1 MTIHGVSALI
11 YFQDKIILQKRM
23 PSMKFYPGYW
33 SLPGGTVQQDE
44 EPLDALFRELSEEL
58 IVEQAEL
65 KKILSFRRELGELKS
80 PDYTGLDVEN
90 RVLLFESSVEF
101 SIQDSQESQFQGWV
115 VISDFLAKWEDGQVL
130 IVPPILEMIQ
140 CFHQT
145 DYFFSKTH
153 TSQIPFIEPLNGV
166 LQLMPLSNTLPPYKR
181 TNSFYFKEASILVDP
196 SPQNENELLALFT
209 TLQDDLSIH
218 HIKYIFLSHHHP
230 DHWEFAN
237 KVAQK
242 FHSTLLLSEYT
253 WHKIQET
260 NAGFFKDI
268 SFELVSDRQILGHW
282 KNKAIIA
289 AHLPGHAVGMMGL
302 YVEDRSWF
310 FVADLI
316 QGKGSVVIS
325 TEKGSMQ
332 AYYDSLDYVINKKPN
347 CLFPSHGMAIG
358 GSQFLYRIKKHRL
371 LREKQIEN
379 LYNKN
384 KTIDEIVEILYGDY
398 SELLKIL
405 AHRNIES
412 HLERIL
418 DRRKK

>member
-1 MTIHGVSALI
+1 MMIRGVSALI
-11 YFQDKIILQKRM
+11 YFKNKIILQKRM

-33 SLPGGTVQQDE
+33 GLPGGTLQGE
-44 EPLDALFRELSEEL
+44 EKPLDALFRELSEEL
-58 IVEQAEL
+58 IVEENTLKEVLVFVKEL
-65 KKILSFRRELGELKS
+65 AVLRS

-90 RVLLFESSVEF
+90 RVLLFESKLEF
-101 SIQDSQESQFQGWV
+101 PIQNSKESEYQGWV
-115 VISDFLAKWEDGQVL
+115 LVNDFIEKWQQGKAL
-130 IVPPILEMIQ
+130 IVPPILEIIQ
-140 CFHQT
+140 NFHV
-145 DYFFSKTH
+145 DNYYFSKNLFTRV
-153 TSQIPFIEPLNGV
+153 PFIEPLNGI
-166 LQLMPLSNTLPPYKR
+166 LQLMPRSNTLPPYNR

-196 SPQNENELLALFT
+196 SPKDEEELRLLCE
-209 TLQDDLSIH
+209 TLKEDLLLS

-230 DHWEFAN
+230 DHWQFAN
-237 KVAQK
+237 LVAK
-242 FHSTLLLSEYT
+242 EFNSIILLSEYT
-253 WHKIQET
+253 LNKIREVHS
-260 NAGFFKDI
+260 NFFDDLSYLI
-268 SFELVSDRQILGHW
+268 INNQQTIGLW
-282 KNKAIIA
+282 KNQAIHCV
-289 AHLPGHAVGMMGL
+289 HLPGHAGGMMGL
-302 YVEDRSWF
+302 KSSDHSWF

-332 AYYDSLDYVINKKPN
+332 AYYDSLDYVIKQKST

-358 GSQFLYRIKKHRL
+358 GVQFLHRIKKHRQ

-412 HLERIL
+412 HLERII